1 MQRKG
6 TKAAAREG
14 TRCRVSGH
22 GATPHADPW
31 KLKEHTG
38 PGKSIQWY
46 ASTPYNDDVPEYE
59 KRILNGF
66 TTITLTQNDVIER
79 YVNQKGDVE
88 FEI

>member
-14 TRCRVSGH
+14 ICCRVSGH
-22 GATPHADPW
+22 GSTPHADPW
-31 KLKEHTG
+31 ELKKHTG
-38 PGKSIQWY
+38 PGKAIQWY
-46 ASTPYNDDVPEYE
+46 ANTPHNDDVPEHE
-59 KRILNGF
+59 KRAFNGF
-66 TTITLTQNDVIER
+66 TTITLTKNDVIER